1 MKLALFRTIR
11 RAAGASALLLAAC
24 ATLPGD
30 DARPVVTLSAVELRE
45 ARLLEQ
51 VYRVRLRV
59 QNRGGE
65 PLEVRGVVVDIDLN
79 GKSFAKGAGEA
90 SVIVPKYGSQVVEVE
105 AIGGL
110 RGILGQLSELKAD
123 RPPRFAYR
131 IRGRL
136 DTNGLLGR
144 TAFDDEGEI
153 DLPALVGP

>member
-1 MKLALFRTIR
+1 MKLALLRILG
-11 RAAGASALLLAAC
+11 RAAGVSALLLAAC

-30 DARPVVTLSAVELRE
+30 DARPVVTLSSVELRE
-45 ARLLEQ
+45 ARLFEQ
-51 VYRVRLRV
+51 VYRIRLRI

-65 PLEVRGVVVDIDLN
+65 PLEVRGVVVDVDLN

-90 SVIVPKYGSQVVEVE
+90 HVVVPKYGSQVVEVE

-110 RGILGQLSELKAD
+110 RGILGQIAELKAD

-144 TAFDDEGEI
+144 TAFEDEGEI
-153 DLPALVGP
+153 DLPALASP